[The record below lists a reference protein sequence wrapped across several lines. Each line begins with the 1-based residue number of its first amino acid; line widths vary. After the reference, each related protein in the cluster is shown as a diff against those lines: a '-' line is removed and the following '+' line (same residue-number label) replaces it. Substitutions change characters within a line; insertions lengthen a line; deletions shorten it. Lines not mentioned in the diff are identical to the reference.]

1 MFEKGEPVFF
11 GKWIC
16 CRSNTSYFQE
26 FDFTPVVQTD
36 KKERLKDQVDIL
48 MNTLFWQILPACAFL
63 QKVIK
68 AKENVEVQPY
78 KTKQFRI
85 VFLWSL
91 KRRMATEQIKISTF
105 QKLKFVFPCG
115 II

>member
-48 MNTLFWQILPACAFL
+48 MYTLF
-63 QKVIK
+63 
-68 AKENVEVQPY
+68 
-78 KTKQFRI
+78 
-85 VFLWSL
+85 
-91 KRRMATEQIKISTF
+91 
-105 QKLKFVFPCG
+105 
-115 II
+115 